1 MSIPLDRR
9 EWSVNCCQL
18 SEDIVLS
25 RRPLFDSEPRKGKFI
40 LWAVLG
46 FGGKPNPL
54 VFSRVASFAARTA
67 QGLLRPTPLAQGH
80 PRASPGRVQLYVDD
94 PTVSVAGPAESN
106 ALAIDLVA
114 LWWLSLGIPLA
125 WRKGSWSDNLH
136 RWIGADFV
144 HRAVGH
150 EFVAVVS
157 VPPAFAEEL
166 LQMLKPLARGRGCT
180 ADAALDVVLGKAGR
194 LAYILPATRPFV
206 AALWGARAG
215 STSANFERKRR
226 EAPPGQ
232 HANKRFAS
240 AARWLCTLLSPP
252 GPADALLPLE
262 TVVAKQRAKIDPDHA
277 CIKCDASPWG
287 GGAVLYEE
295 GQPREFLVLQWSAT
309 VAEHL
314 HVTIGEPHGQ
324 TMWEYLIIYVS
335 LLCWGSRC
343 RHHGVAIMGDNLS
356 ALSGT
361 LNLKGKSHLTKITR
375 EIAWRKCRLG
385 WRFSTGHLPAERNIV
400 ADALSRLSAP
410 AGADKKEFP
419 EKQLRGASQ
428 REAPPEHEWW
438 LSDWVVAD

>member
-1 MSIPLDRR
+1 VLVEEHVNSSFGLLFADAAAAARYLGESVAPAPLGCISKRKESGELKHRVIMDLKSNQVNQACSTPERQVLPTVFSHARDLAILSQSLCSTSSADSRSMLQTMVLDFKDAFMSIPLDKR

-18 SEDIVLS
+18 SDDIVLK
-25 RRPLFDSEPRKGKFI
+25 RRPLIESEPRRGRFV
-40 LWAVLG
+40 LWTVLG

-67 QGLLRPTPLAQGH
+67 QGLLRPTPQAQGH

-94 PTVSVAGPAESN
+94 PTVSVAGTARSN

-125 WRKGSWSDNLH
+125 WRNGSWSDNLH

-144 HRAVGH
+144 HRAAGQ

-166 LQMLKPLARGRGCT
+166 LQMLRPIARGRGCT
-180 ADAALDVVLGKAGR
+180 ADAALEVILGKAGR

-215 STSANFERKRR
+215 STSANSERKRR

-262 TVVAKQRAKIDPDHA
+262 TVVAK
-277 CIKCDASPWG
+277 
-287 GGAVLYEE
+287 
-295 GQPREFLVLQWSAT
+295 
-309 VAEHL
+309 
-314 HVTIGEPHGQ
+314 
-324 TMWEYLIIYVS
+324 
-335 LLCWGSRC
+335 
-343 RHHGVAIMGDNLS
+343 
-356 ALSGT
+356 
-361 LNLKGKSHLTKITR
+361 
-375 EIAWRKCRLG
+375 
-385 WRFSTGHLPAERNIV
+385 
-400 ADALSRLSAP
+400 
-410 AGADKKEFP
+410 
-419 EKQLRGASQ
+419 
-428 REAPPEHEWW
+428 
-438 LSDWVVAD
+438 